1 MWSTVTHWMT
11 SYAARHWPG
20 QETQPP
26 ARKQVGRVEMF
37 DDLDDA
43 KRACD
48 RWQRTGCRQS
58 ITEVETGKRWIRIDI
73 DGEWSPA

>member
-1 MWSTVTHWMT
+1 
-11 SYAARHWPG
+11 
-20 QETQPP
+20 
-26 ARKQVGRVEMF
+26 MF